1 MTVVLNY
8 FFIPKFGIKGAAI
21 ASFLAIS
28 LYDTAKVIYVNVKY
42 NMQPFSRGTA
52 YLLIIIITSFALAQW
67 VPDIEN
73 RYLSLA
79 VNTLF
84 TAVLYIGL
92 LYLSK
97 MSETFNGLVN
107 RGKRML
113 F

>member
-28 LYDTAKVIYVNVKY
+28 LYDTAKVIFVNVKY

-52 YLLIIIITSFALAQW
+52 YLLIIIISSFALVQW
-67 VPDIEN
+67 IPNIEN
-73 RYLSLA
+73 RYLSIGI
-79 VNTLF
+79 NTIL
-84 TAVLYIGL
+84 TAIIYVGL
-92 LYLSK
+92 LYFSK
-97 MSETFNGLVN
+97 LSETFNGLVN
-107 RGKRML
+107 RGKKRL